1 MTKWLVEINKEQFK
15 IGETLYK
22 RSKIDHEKAK
32 MSDVERSGRMSKSNI
47 RTTKNIVDNL
57 LLIRNT
63 SNLNYMMNKNSLL
76 KSSVL
81 AQADII
87 EEFDIINMV
96 SNVDLN
102 FLEQAYSVYKQV
114 DIDTKFIEYF
124 RNFRQSQ
131 IQTMIK
137 LEKDYDIY
145 FSDLLGFII
154 IQVAIFE
161 LLPTFYTKRKFEEI
175 MNFMVKELQNNL
187 SVLLYN
193 FSMNSIYY
201 RRMRNI

>member
-1 MTKWLVEINKEQFK
+1 M
-15 IGETLYK
+15 
-22 RSKIDHEKAK
+22 KIDSERAK
-32 MSDVERSGRMSKSNI
+32 MIDFDSRMSKSNI

-102 FLEQAYSVYKQV
+102 FLEQAYSIYKQV
-114 DIDTKFIEYF
+114 DNDTKFIEYF

-131 IQTMIK
+131 IQIMIK

-145 FSDLLGFII
+145 FSDLLGFVI

-175 MNFMVKELQNNL
+175 INFVVKELKNNL
-187 SVLLYN
+187 NV
-193 FSMNSIYY
+193 
-201 RRMRNI
+201 

>member
-1 MTKWLVEINKEQFK
+1 LTKWLVDINKEQIH

-22 RSKIDHEKAK
+22 KIKSEQDRFK
-32 MSDVERSGRMSKSNI
+32 SGDFDGRGMTSNMKGNI

-76 KSSVL
+76 KTSVL
-81 AQADII
+81 AQADIL

-102 FLEQAYSVYKQV
+102 FLEQAYTVYRQV
-114 DIDTKFIEYF
+114 DIDTKFIDYF

-131 IQTMIK
+131 IQTTMK
-137 LEKDYDIY
+137 LSKNKEYEFY
-145 FSDLLGFII
+145 FSEVLGFII
-154 IQVAIFE
+154 IQVAIYE
-161 LLPTFYTKRKFEEI
+161 LLPIFYTKRKFEEI
-175 MNFMVKELQNNL
+175 INYMIKELQ
-187 SVLLYN
+187 S
-193 FSMNSIYY
+193 
-201 RRMRNI
+201 NINVSG

>member
-1 MTKWLVEINKEQFK
+1 MSSIATK
-15 IGETLYK
+15 G
-22 RSKIDHEKAK
+22 
-32 MSDVERSGRMSKSNI
+32 NI
-47 RTTKNIVDNL
+47 RTTKNIVENL

-81 AQADII
+81 AQADIL

-102 FLEQAYSVYKQV
+102 FLEQAYTVYKQV
-114 DIDTKFIEYF
+114 DIDTKFIDYF

-131 IQTMIK
+131 IQTIMK
-137 LEKDYDIY
+137 LNKGKEYEFY
-145 FSDLLGFII
+145 FSEVLGFII

-161 LLPTFYTKRKFEEI
+161 LLPIFYTKRKFEEVI
-175 MNFMVKELQNNL
+175 NYMIKELQ
-187 SVLLYN
+187 S
-193 FSMNSIYY
+193 
-201 RRMRNI
+201 NINVKLQLT